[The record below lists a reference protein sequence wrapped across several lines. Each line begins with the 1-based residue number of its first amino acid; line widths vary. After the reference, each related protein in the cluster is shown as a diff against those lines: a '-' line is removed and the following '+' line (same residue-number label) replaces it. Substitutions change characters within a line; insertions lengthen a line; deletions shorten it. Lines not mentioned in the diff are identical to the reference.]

1 MKRVFGHFLLTIFL
15 ASAVPVPAGEQPS
28 FVEQRRC
35 WLGSVSYSPG
45 ATARA
50 GNAVM
55 VCTADF
61 TWSPTEAWASGC
73 IHAGRF
79 YAPGDL
85 KRDFVQ
91 QEEATRCLLDGTWDV
106 LLDERD

>member
-1 MKRVFGHFLLTIFL
+1 MRTFVVLPLLL
-15 ASAVPVPAGEQPS
+15 LGAAPSLAGEATVQ
-28 FVEQRRC
+28 VEQRHC